1 MTGALLTLNA
11 GSSSLK
17 FALYD
22 LNDDGPCLSAKGQV
36 EGIGRTPHMTAR
48 SAKGAVLLE
57 QRWPDSAEMPHEA
70 FFEPLFAWIDARLGS
85 RPLVAVGHRIV
96 HGGTSF
102 HTATVFDDDV
112 LAQLDALSPLAPL
125 HQPHNLAAVRAVK
138 AARPDVMQVGCFDTA
153 FHHGHDDI
161 VTRFALPGSWHD
173 QGIRRYG
180 FHGLS
185 YEFVASRLAELDPTL
200 AAGRVLI
207 AHLGNGASLCA
218 LRDGRSIDTT
228 MGFTA
233 LDGLMMGTRC
243 GALDPGV
250 VLYLEQQVGL
260 SAQAV
265 QTLLYEQSG
274 LLGVSALSGDMR
286 VLLASDDPKA
296 RLAVEL
302 FTFRIAREAGALV
315 SSMGGIDGLVF
326 TAGIGEHAPAVRA
339 EVAARLSWL
348 GVEID
353 PAANARGAGLISTL
367 ASKLKVWVIPTDEEA
382 MIAHHTANLAML
394 TIAPWIAAK
403 R

>member
-22 LNDDGPCLSAKGQV
+22 LDDDGPRLSAKGQV

-57 QRWPDSAEMPHEA
+57 HRWPDSAEMPHEA
-70 FFEPLFAWIDARLGS
+70 FFEPLFTWADAHLGS
-85 RPLVAVGHRIV
+85 RPLMAVGHRIV
-96 HGGTSF
+96 HGGSSF
-102 HTATVFDDDV
+102 HTATVLDDDV

-125 HQPHNLAAVRAVK
+125 HQPHNLAAVRAAK

-185 YEFVASRLAELDPTL
+185 YEFVAGRLAELDPTL

-218 LRDGRSIDTT
+218 LRDGRSVDTT
-228 MGFTA
+228 MGLTA

-326 TAGIGEHAPAVRA
+326 TAGIGEHAAAVRA
-339 EVAARLSWL
+339 DVAARLFWL
-348 GVEID
+348 GVEVD
-353 PAANARGAGLISTL
+353 PAANAGGAGLISTL

-382 MIAHHTANLAML
+382 MIAHHTADV
-394 TIAPWIAAK
+394 AAQASPP
-403 R
+403 